1 MAERGI
7 HRGTDLA
14 PSGEIDLR
22 ALGAGIWR
30 RKAWIIGPTLL
41 AALGAIAFVQM
52 SSPYYRGTSLVL
64 IENKAP
70 ISPTAGAE
78 RDGQL
83 PDEQAVMT
91 QVQFIQSRDLVR
103 KVTDALKLE
112 DDPEFEARQ
121 GPSIAGRILG
131 LLGMARAQDQLPMK
145 EQVVDKVAKNLLVY
159 PVAGSRVV
167 GVEFSSTDPDTAARV
182 ANGFVDAFFDIQREA
197 KRDLN
202 RQATNYFSQEIE
214 AMRQRVSDAE
224 EKVETFRAKAGLLA
238 GPNNST
244 VVAQQLGES
253 STQLMTARTQQTEAR
268 AKADAMRDALRA
280 GRPADALDIANSDVV
295 RSLGQQRS
303 QLAAQIASEGR
314 TLLGQHPRMREL
326 SAQLQGLDAQIRVEA
341 EKIARAYE
349 NEAKTAGARV
359 AALQKSLDAQ
369 KATAASANG
378 QDVQLRALEREA
390 RSQRDLLEQML
401 ARYREAAARDNPDAL
416 VADARIISRAAAPT
430 EPYFPKKTPTV
441 AIATIA
447 AFVLALVAAAT
458 AEVFGG
464 GAGGALRRPE
474 DDDEAS
480 PPPAIGETPVF
491 GRLSGRPSA
500 SALDAARAAPALLK
514 PGIEPYDVADS
525 TLVAA
530 LARQLASM
538 PTNEGALRIL
548 ATGATPGVAVGDV
561 VAELARIM
569 SDSGRRVVAVD
580 AGGGAPQL
588 DGDEKRPGLAEL
600 LQGSATFAQ
609 AIHRDRG
616 SRVHVVPE
624 GGVSFDALDAPSRA
638 RLGVVLDALAL
649 TYDFVLLSAPA
660 AAADVFAE
668 HSSAAILVS
677 DRGAGD
683 AATVEAHERLKAT
696 GIEDVVVLLI
706 RDGGGSPDGSRL
718 AA

>member
-41 AALGAIAFVQM
+41 AALGAIAFVQFAA
-52 SSPYYRGTSLVL
+52 PYYRGTSLVL

-70 ISPTAGAE
+70 ISPSAGAE
-78 RDGQL
+78 REGQL

-103 KVTDALKLE
+103 KVTDALKL
-112 DDPEFEARQ
+112 DQDPEFEARQ
-121 GPSIAGRILG
+121 GPSLAGRILG
-131 LLGMARAQDQLPMK
+131 LLGMSRAQDQLPMK

-224 EKVETFRAKAGLLA
+224 EKVEAFRAKAGLLA

-268 AKADAMRDALRA
+268 ARADAMRDALRA

-295 RSLGQQRS
+295 RSLVQQRS

-326 SAQLQGLDAQIRVEA
+326 SAQLQGLDAQVRVEA

-441 AIATIA
+441 AIASIA

-464 GAGGALRRPE
+464 GGALRRPE
-474 DDDEAS
+474 EDEEAS

-491 GRLSGRPSA
+491 GRLSGRPSTP
-500 SALDAARAAPALLK
+500 ALDAARAAPALLK

-538 PTNEGALRIL
+538 PTTEGALRIL

-588 DGDEKRPGLAEL
+588 DGDDRRPGLAEL

-624 GGVSFDALDAPSRA
+624 GETPFDALDAPSRA

-683 AATVEAHERLKAT
+683 VATVEAHERLKAT

-706 RDGGGSPDGSRL
+706 RDTGGSPDGSRL

>member
-7 HRGTDLA
+7 HRGTDL
-14 PSGEIDLR
+14 SQNGEIDLR

-41 AALGAIAFVQM
+41 AALGAIAFVQL
-52 SSPYYRGTSLVL
+52 SAPYYRGTSLVL

-70 ISPTAGAE
+70 ISPAAGAE

-103 KVTDALKLE
+103 KVSDALKLE
-112 DDPEFEARQ
+112 DDPEFEVRQ
-121 GPSIAGRILG
+121 APSLTSRILG
-131 LLGMARAQDQLPMK
+131 LLGLSRAQDQLPMK

-159 PVAGSRVV
+159 PVSGARVV

-182 ANGFVDAFFDIQREA
+182 ANGFVDAYFDIQREA

-224 EKVETFRAKAGLLA
+224 EKVESFRAKAGLLA

-253 STQLMTARTQQTEAR
+253 SSQLMTARTQQTEAR

-295 RSLGQQRS
+295 RSLVQQRS

-326 SAQLQGLDAQIRVEA
+326 SAQLQGLDAQVRVEA

-359 AALQKSLDAQ
+359 AALQKGLDAQ
-369 KATAASANG
+369 KATAATANG

-401 ARYREAAARDNPDAL
+401 ARYREASARDNPDAL

-430 EPYFPKKTPTV
+430 EPYFPKKAPTV
-441 AIATIA
+441 AIASIA

-464 GAGGALRRPE
+464 GGALRRPE
-474 DDDEAS
+474 EDEAA

-491 GRLSGRPSA
+491 GRLTGRPSKP
-500 SALDAARAAPALLK
+500 ALDAARAPALLK
-514 PGIEPYDVADS
+514 PGIDSFDVADS

-538 PTNEGALRIL
+538 PTTEGALRIL
-548 ATGATPGVAVGDV
+548 ATGATSGVSLGDV
-561 VAELARIM
+561 LAELARIM
-569 SDSGRRVVAVD
+569 SDSGRRVVAAD

-624 GGVSFDALDAPSRA
+624 GGVAFDALDAPSRA

-649 TYDFVLLSAPA
+649 TYDFVLLSAPF
-660 AAADVFAE
+660 AAADPFAE
-668 HSSAAILVS
+668 HASAAILVS

-683 AATVEAHERLKAT
+683 VATVEAHERLKAT

-706 RDGGGSPDGSRL
+706 RDTGGSPDGSRL